1 MDLKDFLGFGRMGE
15 IDRAEQHS
23 LSRTATNKDKLQ
35 SILNRTKTLRENQE
49 TFHRDIY
56 AKLTKINTSIDALLF
71 AKRNAE
77 KKLDGIQQQLRTK
90 EEEQQKLKEEIQKK
104 EKLKHEIEKKL
115 KTTQDENAE
124 LTKKIQ
130 KLEQDIDKLKEDAR
144 KCSVEKDELQ
154 QKLRELEK
162 DVDKHDK
169 EIVAIIQQLESEL
182 TTIETER
189 GKQPQIQTFI
199 DDILKKLNPSM
210 DTSSDSTMR
219 PGVSIDGFDM
229 GDIYSSSSSPSS
241 SPVIMGK
248 TPLPTR
254 LKDSSTADAPTWKFG
269 GGKPKKKRQKTK
281 KPKNP
286 KNPKKKRKKTKKQK
300 RFR

>member
-1 MDLKDFLGFGRMGE
+1 MDLFGFGKIGE
-15 IDRAEQHS
+15 IDRAEEHS

-49 TFHRDIY
+49 TFHRNIY
-56 AKLTKINTSIDALLF
+56 AKLTKINTSIDTLVS
-71 AKRNAE
+71 AKREIEQN
-77 KKLDGIQQQLRTK
+77 LDKIQQKLRTK
-90 EEEQQKLKEEIQKK
+90 DEEQQKLNDEIQKK
-104 EKLKHEIEKKL
+104 EKQIEELKKTL

-130 KLEQDIDKLKEDAR
+130 KLEQDIIQLKEDAR
-144 KCSVEKDELQ
+144 KCSVEKDELE

-162 DVDKHDK
+162 EVDKHDK

-182 TTIETER
+182 NTIETDSR
-189 GKQPQIQTFI
+189 SRPQIEKLI

-210 DTSSDSTMR
+210 DSSTSSGTTSSGTTSLDSM
-219 PGVSIDGFDM
+219 DG
-229 GDIYSSSSSPSS
+229 IYP
-241 SPVIMGK
+241 
-248 TPLPTR
+248 
-254 LKDSSTADAPTWKFG
+254 TADYDPSLDGVLPKTFKR
-269 GGKPKKKRQKTK
+269 GGKPKKNRQKTK
-281 KPKNP
+281 KP

>member
-1 MDLKDFLGFGRMGE
+1 MDLFGFGKIGE
-15 IDRAEQHS
+15 IDTAEQHS

-71 AKRNAE
+71 AKRDAE
-77 KKLDGIQQQLRTK
+77 KKLDRIQQQLRTK
-90 EEEQQKLKEEIQKK
+90 EEEQQKLKDLIQKK
-104 EKLKHEIEKKL
+104 EKQKDEIEKKL
-115 KTTQDENAE
+115 ITTQDENAE
-124 LTKKIQ
+124 LTQKIR

-182 TTIETER
+182 NTIETDSR
-189 GKQPQIQTFI
+189 SRPQIEKLI

-210 DTSSDSTMR
+210 DSSTSSRTTSMDSMDGIYFTDDSDSR
-219 PGVSIDGFDM
+219 FEGVMPTAVRG
-229 GDIYSSSSSPSS
+229 
-241 SPVIMGK
+241 VGK
-248 TPLPTR
+248 R
-254 LKDSSTADAPTWKFG
+254 

-286 KNPKKKRKKTKKQK
+286 KKKRKKTKKQK